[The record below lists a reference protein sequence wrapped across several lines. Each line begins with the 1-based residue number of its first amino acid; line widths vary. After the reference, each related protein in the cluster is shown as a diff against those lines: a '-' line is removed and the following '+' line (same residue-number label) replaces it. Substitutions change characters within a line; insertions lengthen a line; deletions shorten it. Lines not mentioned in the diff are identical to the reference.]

1 MKAQDL
7 RTKSVEELND
17 ELVNLLVEQFKL
29 RMQTA
34 TGQLQQTHQ
43 AKQVRRD
50 KIRSVQGKVVSDKME
65 KSFVVAIERKVK
77 HPLYGKFIRRTTKLH
92 VHDENNEA
100 KLGDVVEIRECRPLS
115 KTKSW
120 TLVRVVEK
128 AVIA

>member
-17 ELVNLLVEQFKL
+17 ELVNLLGEQFKL

-50 KIRSVQGKVVSDKME
+50 IARV
-65 KSFVVAIERKVK
+65 KSI
-77 HPLYGKFIRRTTKLH
+77 LT
-92 VHDENNEA
+92 
-100 KLGDVVEIRECRPLS
+100 
-115 KTKSW
+115 
-120 TLVRVVEK
+120 EK
-128 AVIA
+128 AGE

>member
-17 ELVNLLVEQFKL
+17 ELVNLLGEQFKL

-50 KIRSVQGKVVSDKME
+50 IARI
-65 KSFVVAIERKVK
+65 KSI
-77 HPLYGKFIRRTTKLH
+77 LT
-92 VHDENNEA
+92 
-100 KLGDVVEIRECRPLS
+100 
-115 KTKSW
+115 
-120 TLVRVVEK
+120 EK
-128 AVIA
+128 AGE